1 MSATT
6 NPFQEK
12 IEKFLNEFAM
22 HDELF
27 AKSLKKENKSITEC
41 LNYIISE
48 VEKTGRNGFDDK
60 EIFNMAVHY
69 YDEDSIKDI
78 KPIKNCRVVV
88 NEALPKTETPTKPQ
102 THTKQE
108 PKKEI
113 KKEIKPKLE
122 VVKEEPTSEP
132 KTIVMP
138 MQSLMGA
145 IKKPAPKP
153 KAKAKPIIKKPTPP
167 TDTFQ
172 TSLF

>member
-12 IEKFLNEFAM
+12 IEAFLNDFAM

-27 AKSLKKENKSITEC
+27 AISLKKENKSITEC

-48 VEKTGRNGFDDK
+48 VEKTGRNGFDDQ

-88 NEALPKTETPTKPQ
+88 NEALPKTETPTPPQ

-108 PKKEI
+108 P

-145 IKKPAPKP
+145 TKKPTPKP
-153 KAKAKPIIKKPTPP
+153 KAKPTPKRPIPP